1 MQPEGHLALF
11 QSERRRLAGLAYR
24 MTGSVADTEDIL
36 QQAWIRF
43 AAQPLAAIN
52 APPRYLGTLVA
63 RLCLDQLRSA
73 RARRERYVG
82 AWLPDPLVHD
92 TALDAEQS
100 WIVAEDVGI
109 ALILTLDRLT
119 PEMRAA
125 FLLRDAFDYSFDEI
139 AAVVGRSPATCRQL
153 VSRARKR
160 MAGADPGP
168 AQSHAETAPLVAA
181 FWHAARTG
189 DMQALT
195 ALFAE
200 DIEVHTDGGGK
211 VPAAINVLR
220 GRRRAVG
227 LFAGLARKRPL
238 PPPPLPPI
246 RLINGAPGF
255 VTREPGNVLQAT
267 VLGIRAG
274 KITAVWIVRNPDK
287 LRHLRGEVAAAPV
300 EGGGGAPALDHG
312 RQSPL

>member
-1 MQPEGHLALF
+1 MQTDPHLTLF
-11 QSERRRLAGLAYR
+11 QRERRRLAGLAYR

-43 AAQPLAAIN
+43 AAQPLAGILDPA
-52 APPRYLGTLVA
+52 RYLGTVVA
-63 RLCLDQLRSA
+63 RLCLDHLKSA
-73 RARRERYVG
+73 RLRRERYVG
-82 AWLPDPLVHD
+82 AWLPDPLVQDSAPD
-92 TALDAEQS
+92 TEQN
-100 WIVAEDVGI
+100 WVVAEDVGI

-139 AAVVGRSPATCRQL
+139 AAVVGRTPATCRQL

-168 AQSHAETAPLVAA
+168 VLPPEQSAPIVAA

-195 ALFAE
+195 DIFAE
-200 DIEVHTDGGGK
+200 EIEVHTDGGGK

-220 GRRRAVG
+220 GRRRAAG
-227 LFAGLARKRPL
+227 LFVGLARKRLL
-238 PPPPLPPI
+238 PPPPVPPL
-246 RLINGAPGF
+246 RLINGVPGF
-255 VTREPGNVLQAT
+255 VTREPGNVLQTTAI
-267 VLGIRAG
+267 GIRAG
-274 KITAVWIVRNPDK
+274 KIVAVWIVRNPDK
-287 LRHLRGEVAAAPV
+287 LRHLAAS
-300 EGGGGAPALDHG
+300 G
-312 RQSPL
+312 RYYVQG

>member
-1 MQPEGHLALF
+1 MQPDPHLTLF
-11 QSERRRLAGLAYR
+11 QHERRRLMGLAYR
-24 MTGSVADTEDIL
+24 MTGSVADTEDIV

-43 AAQPLAAIN
+43 AGQPLAGIDQPA
-52 APPRYLGTLVA
+52 RYLGALVA
-63 RLCLDQLRSA
+63 RLCLDHLKSA
-73 RARRERYVG
+73 RVRRERYVG
-82 AWLPDPLVHD
+82 AWLPEPLVHD
-92 TALDAEQS
+92 SAPDAEQA

-139 AAVVGRSPATCRQL
+139 AAVTGRTPATCRQL

-160 MAGADPGP
+160 MAGAAPGP
-168 AQSHAETAPLVAA
+168 APPPAQSAPIVAA

-195 ALFAE
+195 DLFAE
-200 DIEVHTDGGGK
+200 EIEVHTDGGGK
-211 VPAAINVLR
+211 VAAAINVLR
-220 GRRRAVG
+220 GRRRAAG
-227 LFAGLARKRPL
+227 LFVGLARKRHL

-255 VTREPGNVLQAT
+255 VTREPGNVLQTTAI
-267 VLGIRAG
+267 GIRAG
-274 KITAVWIVRNPDK
+274 KIAAVWIVRNPDK
-287 LRHLRGEVAAAPV
+287 LRHLGVSDGCDVRG
-300 EGGGGAPALDHG
+300 
-312 RQSPL
+312 